1 MEVLAQGER
10 DRPKLDEPRWEA
22 GYDLAMGRALATLV
36 RTEGYNAM
44 LAKAKQ
50 GLKFESKESDTWM
63 LRPSDEFSTGSVLA
77 KQAKAAKKY
86 LERVIEEHPGTPWE
100 LLAKR
105 ELATPFG
112 WSWEEEYNRLAERMA
127 QAQTNAN
134 NPPPRPE
141 NLPPRKERRP
151 PPKL

>member
-1 MEVLAQGER
+1 VLAQGER

-44 LAKAKQ
+44 LARAKQ
-50 GLKFESKESDTWM
+50 GLKFKDEQSDTWV
-63 LRPSDEFSTGSVLA
+63 LRPSEEVSTGSVLA
-77 KQAKAAKKY
+77 KQAMAAKEY
-86 LERVIEEHPGTPWE
+86 LERVVREHPGTPWE

-112 WSWEEEYNRLAERMA
+112 WSWEEEYNRLAERIA
-127 QAQTNAN
+127 QAQENAN
-134 NPPPRPE
+134 NPPPQRPE